1 MRRSIVFP
9 PARGAGLAAARSRLR
24 RIVAPVVVLMWLA
37 LALPVAAQDD
47 MVTLNFVNA
56 DIESVVKA
64 VAEITGRNFI
74 LDPKIKGTVN
84 IISARPVPKSLVYPT
99 LLSALRLQGVTAV
112 EGNGVTKLVLEVDA
126 KMHGSDVGQGGVGG
140 GDRLVTQ
147 VITLRHESATQ
158 MVTVL
163 RPLITP
169 NNTIAAFPG
178 TNAVVITDYAENLRR
193 IEKIIAS
200 LDQPPAGEPLV
211 VTLKHASALDL
222 VPLVQRLLGAEASTG
237 GAPGAAGPGDA
248 AQRITIVAD
257 PRSNS
262 VLLRSEN
269 SARAGRVKAL
279 LEQLDTPGR
288 AGGNMFVVYLK
299 NAEAARVAQT
309 LRALLSGGS
318 DVAAAPATPSA
329 IGNQL
334 GTGGTGGA
342 GSASP
347 GFAATA
353 APAAPPTSSNPFV
366 AGAGGGALPG
376 GLTIQADTA
385 SNALI
390 IMGPEPLYNNLRT
403 IIERL
408 DVRRAQVFVEALIV
422 EVAADKAAEFGIQW
436 QFLQGLGRD
445 GVQGFGGTNFGARD
459 SGNNIISGSVDITKL
474 GQGLN
479 AGIVN
484 GTISLPGIGT
494 LYNLAFLARALEQT
508 TGANILSTPTLLTL
522 DNEEARIIV
531 GQNVPFVTG
540 QYATTGSASTVQPFQ
555 TIERRDIGVLLR
567 VKPQITEGGTI
578 RLVVY
583 QEVSRIES
591 FTTATGLVLSKRA
604 LESSVIVDDKQVAVL
619 GGLIQDSFSDGSD
632 RVPVLGD
639 VPVLGA
645 LFRYDQRKRQK
656 VNLLIFLKP
665 TVVRTDW
672 QGKEITSE
680 RYDYIMN
687 EQQRSRPEFRYFWQD
702 QSVPTLPAAGAMPGT
717 RVGEL
722 PSTESPPPPADTPLL
737 PRPVTAGKP
746 TPSPTAPGAAIPGLA
761 PVPGGAPAAAP
772 ALPPAS
778 TAPLAPAPA
787 APAAAAPPR

>member
-1 MRRSIVFP
+1 
-9 PARGAGLAAARSRLR
+9 
-24 RIVAPVVVLMWLA
+24 MWLA